1 MSGTQEVGLAY
12 SASEWNRWAGQI
24 SPASSNWSFRIMC
37 ISLIPVSVT
46 AAEQKDCLL
55 LIRVY
60 PAIVGRFCDEIA
72 ARKMITDTIT
82 GVRIQASGVPT
93 SRPQPTERRRE
104 GRTDPSVI
112 SAA

>member
-1 MSGTQEVGLAY
+1 MEPLGGTDFTCEQQLVLPDHVHQLDSRERHGRRAEGL
-12 SASEWNRWAGQI
+12 S
-24 SPASSNWSFRIMC
+24 
-37 ISLIPVSVT
+37 
-46 AAEQKDCLL
+46 L

-60 PAIVGRFCDEIA
+60 PAFVGRFCDEIA

-82 GVRIQASGVPT
+82 GVRIQASGVPI
-93 SRPQPTERRRE
+93 SRPPPTERRRE